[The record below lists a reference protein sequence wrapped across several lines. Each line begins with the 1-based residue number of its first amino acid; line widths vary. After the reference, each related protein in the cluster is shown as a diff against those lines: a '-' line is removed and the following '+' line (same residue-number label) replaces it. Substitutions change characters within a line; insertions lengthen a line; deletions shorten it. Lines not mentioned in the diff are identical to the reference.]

1 MYRNILCV
9 AAMVMAL
16 LMGTTASAPRAMT
29 VDDVVIAGIAPGN
42 DLSYVRSI
50 YGEPD
55 GEKTRKLGGYHPA
68 YLVNYYGQ
76 GFVIT

>member
-1 MYRNILCV
+1 MYRNILCM

-42 DLSYVRSI
+42 DLSYVRISAYICWSI
-50 YGEPD
+50 P
-55 GEKTRKLGGYHPA
+55 
-68 YLVNYYGQ
+68 
-76 GFVIT
+76 